1 MWDDVDAV
9 CLLYFLYVGGYLS
22 VHGLYG
28 RCFILCVCVCVRV
41 FVFPTSKGDRGILV
55 ESDQRRVQQ
64 HRVHVLCDHTV
75 VGRLD
80 PRLVLVDCERD
91 KTTYISPS
99 FLFL

>member
-1 MWDDVDAV
+1 MWDD
-9 CLLYFLYVGGYLS
+9 GGCCVFVVLS
-22 VHGLYG
+22 IC
-28 RCFILCVCVCVRV
+28 RWILECARTVWQMFYSVCVCVRV

-91 KTTYISPS
+91 KTTYISQS